1 MATNINFNKKLGIT
15 GGTGISLPSSTP
27 SYQNEYSFQFDG
39 VDDYIDCGNDS
50 SLQITSELSISFWFK
65 SSSTSDQA
73 VITKDN
79 LGQRCWGIWN
89 NQYGLS
95 SNKLQFYVFNSNL
108 ATSVESSTNLN
119 DGNWHNIVCVFKPST
134 YLRIYADG
142 SLDAENTTSIP
153 PSIDNDIVDFLIGG
167 IISSGNPLYM
177 FQGNVDEVA
186 VFNSD
191 QSANISTIYN
201 GGKPNDITSL
211 SPLSWWRMGESANW
225 DGSNWRLTDQGSGG
239 NNATSQNMIEA
250 SRVTDVPPNPFTNTL
265 STTFDGVDDYVD
277 MSNPSNLNSVTTMSI
292 SCWFKTT
299 VATGVLVGADDQS
312 LGRRFILLL
321 SSSKARFLYFNASQS
336 YYFSDGTTSV
346 NDGNWHNVISVLD
359 GTSIKVYVDGVL
371 EGTANGVGNMR
382 ANINTPI
389 NIGRRSYASSQLLFQ
404 GNIDE
409 TSIFNTA
416 LTQSEVTSIYNGGVP
431 TNLNELST
439 TPLSWWRMGDGSIYP
454 TINDEIGS
462 NDGTMTNMSSANFV
476 NDVPEFNTKS
486 ILLDGIDDF
495 VDMGND
501 TSLQPSNFSVCLWV
515 KPSTNNSNRA
525 LIHNG
530 AGLWG
535 SSNHGFFLQ
544 QSYTNYY
551 FKIGDGTTSYTS
563 FNGGLVANT
572 WQFVAMTYDGVNM
585 KTYLNGILQ
594 DTLAVPNITYGTSAT
609 WNPFYIGRTSG
620 GSQYMS
626 GGIDEVSLFNS
637 ELSASDITSIYNS
650 GVPND
655 ISSLSPVGWWR
666 CGDGDTSPTLTDNG
680 SGGNNGTMTNFTTFS
695 TDVPT

>member
-1 MATNINFNKKLGIT
+1 MSNTIDWGKIHYNSWSPETNLT
-15 GGTGISLPSSTP
+15 GAGATP
-27 SYQNEYSFQFDG
+27 S
-39 VDDYIDCGNDS
+39 
-50 SLQITSELSISFWFK
+50 
-65 SSSTSDQA
+65 
-73 VITKDN
+73 
-79 LGQRCWGIWN
+79 
-89 NQYGLS
+89 
-95 SNKLQFYVFNSNL
+95 
-108 ATSVESSTNLN
+108 
-119 DGNWHNIVCVFKPST
+119 
-134 YLRIYADG
+134 
-142 SLDAENTTSIP
+142 
-153 PSIDNDIVDFLIGG
+153 
-167 IISSGNPLYM
+167 
-177 FQGNVDEVA
+177 
-186 VFNSD
+186 
-191 QSANISTIYN
+191 
-201 GGKPNDITSL
+201 
-211 SPLSWWRMGESANW
+211 
-225 DGSNWRLTDQGSGG
+225 
-239 NNATSQNMIEA
+239 
-250 SRVTDVPPNPFTNTL
+250 
-265 STTFDGVDDYVD
+265 
-277 MSNPSNLNSVTTMSI
+277 
-292 SCWFKTT
+292 
-299 VATGVLVGADDQS
+299 
-312 LGRRFILLL
+312 
-321 SSSKARFLYFNASQS
+321 
-336 YYFSDGTTSV
+336 FS
-346 NDGNWHNVISVLD
+346 
-359 GTSIKVYVDGVL
+359 
-371 EGTANGVGNMR
+371 
-382 ANINTPI
+382 
-389 NIGRRSYASSQLLFQ
+389 
-404 GNIDE
+404 
-409 TSIFNTA
+409 
-416 LTQSEVTSIYNGGVP
+416 
-431 TNLNELST
+431 
-439 TPLSWWRMGDGSIYP
+439 
-454 TINDEIGS
+454 
-462 NDGTMTNMSSANFV
+462 
-476 NDVPEFNTKS
+476 NTKS

-495 VDMGND
+495 VTMGND

-680 SGGNNGTMTNFTTFS
+680 SGGNDGTMTNFTTFS